1 MSSVESF
8 IEELAEINDNDFA
21 SAKDFPLMPEGE
33 AFDMGKAEDGT
44 PLIDPRI
51 FDSQEF
57 FRNPYPY
64 YRILRDHYP
73 VFHDKLHNCYWVT
86 RYDDFCVDYFHE
98 NAVNTIP

>member
-44 PLIDPRI
+44 PLIDPR
-51 FDSQEF
+51 SMVAGACGAE
-57 FRNPYPY
+57 RN
-64 YRILRDHYP
+64 
-73 VFHDKLHNCYWVT
+73 
-86 RYDDFCVDYFHE
+86 DDE
-98 NAVNTIP
+98 